1 MTLNTYPKENIM
13 AFIGITLFIAAAIVI
28 GRWLVNFSSVNEEI
42 GALQSQNLKEINAN
56 QRLMNVPSF

>member
-1 MTLNTYPKENIM
+1 M